1 MTLAR
6 PQFVVLDSATLGNVS
21 RDYWAAETSSRDKA
35 RAFLARLQDLG
46 VFVTFTYTHIIE
58 LFAHGNE
65 QVVRE
70 RLKFLRTLPLIAW
83 VRPYDDSWF
92 PGGIVDLLC
101 RELHAVVHGG
111 ARSWDEVVDTVRPG
125 LWQTGVGSEMFV
137 DNDQFWSTIK
147 SVCDHHHER
156 QKYVASVAR
165 TDPGHM
171 MNIKLGDACRL
182 PIRPKEDRQAYLH
195 SFAGEMRQ
203 ELESHGDK
211 RFVWAREAAIA
222 FAMQMH
228 QDIEKIEES
237 GGEPRQRI
245 LEFYGIPAEC
255 VSAELTI
262 GEVGELGVYSERLK
276 ILSRALRPPANV
288 TMRDVPPET
297 LPSYVLEQ
305 RLRSIQRTAQRASGS
320 DLGDSDMAP
329 LVFYASGVQVDRR
342 TDEFLNQVL
351 RNEPELV
358 PLIGRLFRCSD
369 YSQVPGLFEQ

>member
-21 RDYWAAETSSRDKA
+21 RDYWAAEKSSRDKA
-35 RAFLARLQDLG
+35 RAFLARLQDFG
-46 VFVTFTYTHIIE
+46 IFVTFTVTHIIE

-65 QVVRE
+65 GVVRD

-92 PGGIVDLLC
+92 PGGIPDLLR
-101 RELHAVVHGG
+101 RELHAVVHGA
-111 ARSWDEVVDTVRPG
+111 ARSWQEIVDTVRPG

-137 DNDQFWSTIK
+137 DNDKFWSTIK
-147 SVCDHHHER
+147 SVCDHHHDR
-156 QKYVASVAR
+156 QKYIASVGR

-171 MNIKLGDACRL
+171 MDVKLGDAWRL
-182 PIRPKEDRQAYLH
+182 PIRAKEDREAYLH
-195 SFAGEMRQ
+195 WFAEEMQQ

-211 RFVWAREAAIA
+211 RFVGARDAAIA
-222 FAMQMH
+222 FAKQMH
-228 QDIEKIEES
+228 QDIKKIQER
-237 GGEPRQRI
+237 GGEPRQQI
-245 LEFYGIPAEC
+245 LEFYGIPAES
-255 VSAELTI
+255 VSAEMTI

-276 ILSRALRPPANV
+276 ILSKALRPPADV

-305 RLRSIQRTAQRASGS
+305 RLRSIQRTAQRVSGS
-320 DLGDSDMAP
+320 DLGDSHMAP
-329 LVFYASGVQVDRR
+329 LVFYTHGVQVDRR
-342 TDEFLNQVL
+342 TDEFLNQVR

-358 PLIGRLFRCSD
+358 PLMGRFFRCSE
-369 YSQVPGLFEQ
+369 YSRIAELFEQ